1 MVKGEY
7 IDYKHELYREDVRW
21 TGWLTVI
28 SLMALLDTNGK
39 VSSFHTALQSYAN
52 KKKWK
57 TKLLNSN
64 TVTYQNQI

>member
-1 MVKGEY
+1 MVKEEY

-21 TGWLTVI
+21 KGWLTVI

-52 KKKWK
+52 KKKMED
-57 TKLLNSN
+57 
-64 TVTYQNQI
+64 